1 MTYIFLTHFIHYI
14 FIIFIASCFPYFNLS
29 MMQKIIFYTHYVNNL
44 SVQYQYDIHSSCFE
58 YFFKTNSTFSIFLS
72 FFPFHQKIFPFLS
85 PFLYNYSKE
94 LEIYYTFVL
103 TEIVTRNSSPKNDS
117 KWKFHS
123 VVRWL
128 KKKMGHVLSTYLHSN
143 VHGNE
148 FLHGSPCKSI
158 ARGFAL
164 PWWSRG
170 SNLTS
175 PRMSLCFIY
184 GLVTICGY
192 GNWMQ

>member
-85 PFLYNYSKE
+85 PFLYNYSKKTWNI
-94 LEIYYTFVL
+94 LYVRPDWDSYTKLV
-103 TEIVTRNSSPKNDS
+103 S
-117 KWKFHS
+117 KKWFEMKISFS
-123 VVRWL
+123 CE
-128 KKKMGHVLSTYLHSN
+128 M
-143 VHGNE
+143 
-148 FLHGSPCKSI
+148 
-158 ARGFAL
+158 A
-164 PWWSRG
+164 
-170 SNLTS
+170 
-175 PRMSLCFIY
+175 
-184 GLVTICGY
+184 
-192 GNWMQ
+192 

>member
-1 MTYIFLTHFIHYI
+1 MTYIFLTHFTHYI
-14 FIIFIASCFPYFNLS
+14 FIIFIAFCFPYFNLS
-29 MMQKIIFYTHYVNNL
+29 MMQKVIFYTYHVNNL
-44 SVQYQYDIHSSCFE
+44 SNINTIFILHASSIPSKQIVRFD
-58 YFFKTNSTFSIFLS
+58 FS
-72 FFPFHQKIFPFLS
+72 FFLPLPSKNFPFFVS
-85 PFLYNYSKE
+85 PPFIIIPKE

>member
-58 YFFKTNSTFSIFLS
+58 YSFKTNSTFRFFFLS
-72 FFPFHQKIFPFLS
+72 SPSIKKFSLFCLPFSIIIPK
-85 PFLYNYSKE
+85 K

-117 KWKFHS
+117 K
-123 VVRWL
+123 
-128 KKKMGHVLSTYLHSN
+128 
-143 VHGNE
+143 
-148 FLHGSPCKSI
+148 
-158 ARGFAL
+158 
-164 PWWSRG
+164 
-170 SNLTS
+170 
-175 PRMSLCFIY
+175 
-184 GLVTICGY
+184 
-192 GNWMQ
+192 

>member
-1 MTYIFLTHFIHYI
+1 MTYIFLTHFTHYI

-29 MMQKIIFYTHYVNNL
+29 MMQKIIFYIYHVNNL

-85 PFLYNYSKE
+85 PLSLIIIPKE

-128 KKKMGHVLSTYLHSN
+128 KKKKWVTFYPRICILMYTVTNFCTVVLVSR
-143 VHGNE
+143 
-148 FLHGSPCKSI
+148 SPE
-158 ARGFAL
+158 A
-164 PWWSRG
+164 
-170 SNLTS
+170 
-175 PRMSLCFIY
+175 SLCRGDQEVPISRHPGCHYALFT
-184 GLVTICGY
+184 G
-192 GNWMQ
+192 W

>member
-58 YFFKTNSTFSIFLS
+58 YFFKTNSTFRFFFLS
-72 FFPFHQKIFPFLS
+72 SPSIKKFSLFCLPFSIIIPK
-85 PFLYNYSKE
+85 K

>member
-1 MTYIFLTHFIHYI
+1 MTYIFLTHFTHYI

-29 MMQKIIFYTHYVNNL
+29 MMQKITFYTYHVNNL

-58 YFFKTNSTFSIFLS
+58 YFFKTNSTFRFFFLS
-72 FFPFHQKIFPFLS
+72 S
-85 PFLYNYSKE
+85 PSIKKFSLFSPSIIIPKE

-128 KKKMGHVLSTYLHSN
+128 KKKKNGSRFIHV
-143 VHGNE
+143 
-148 FLHGSPCKSI
+148 
-158 ARGFAL
+158 FA
-164 PWWSRG
+164 
-170 SNLTS
+170 
-175 PRMSLCFIY
+175 F
-184 GLVTICGY
+184 
-192 GNWMQ
+192 

>member
-1 MTYIFLTHFIHYI
+1 MTYIFLTHFTHYI

-29 MMQKIIFYTHYVNNL
+29 MMQKVIFYTYHVNNL
-44 SVQYQYDIHSSCFE
+44 SNINTIFILHASSISSKQIVRFR
-58 YFFKTNSTFSIFLS
+58 FFFLS
-72 FFPFHQKIFPFLS
+72 S
-85 PFLYNYSKE
+85 PSIKKFSLFSPSIIIPKE

-128 KKKMGHVLSTYLHSN
+128 KKKKMGHVLSTYLHSN